1 MERLRSIEPLAESNC
16 YVLGEKG
23 RCVVIDPNSP
33 VVEGMM
39 TQRGWQPDYFIL
51 THEHCDHM
59 AGLEKLRARWPKT
72 PTVCT
77 TLCSVGIQSP
87 RLNMTSMMEVYLT
100 FRGKQGVHY
109 PPFVCR
115 EAEVTFSKPCTLFW
129 QGHTLRCV
137 PLPGHTPGSMGIFLD
152 EITFFSGDYLLPG
165 EDVILRLPGG
175 SQRSYELETLPFLRT
190 LPVGMEIC
198 PGHGAPYI
206 RIREENTYGLE
217 PAARS

>member
-16 YVLGEKG
+16 YVLGEEE
-23 RCVVIDPNSP
+23 RCIVIDPNSP
-33 VVEGMM
+33 QVAQMID
-39 TQRGWQPDYFIL
+39 QRGWRPEYFLL

-59 AGLEKLRARWPKT
+59 AGLETLRSRWPGV

-77 TLCSVGIQSP
+77 DRCSAGLQST

-100 FRGKQGVHY
+100 FRGKKGVHY

-115 EAEVTFSKPCTLFW
+115 AAEVTFSKPCTLFW
-129 QGHTLRCV
+129 RGHTLRCV

-152 EITFFSGDYLLPG
+152 KTTFFSGDYLLPG

-175 SQRSYELETLPFLRT
+175 SAQDYQRETLPFLRA
-190 LPVGMEIC
+190 LPVGLEIC

-217 PAARS
+217 SASQP